1 MTIAA
6 VRIYFHPPRER
17 LERYLTA
24 THWGFAEWIKRR
36 LKPIREQ
43 LRGPEVK
50 GTDIVNFMLCSES
63 RRMMNGR
70 HGEWTRSLNSL
81 QFTWLC
87 DLEPLRDQPPL
98 ENIER
103 LMRFCGAWAAQ
114 APWPQV
120 RAVGEVLSQP
130 LTDDDR
136 ASLLPF
142 LNWPRE
148 ATFRRMGFEGERLE
162 FALEKARRDTAP
174 AMREARYLKQGG

>member
-6 VRIYFHPPRER
+6 VRIYCRPPRER
-17 LERYLTA
+17 LERYLSA
-24 THWGFAEWIKRR
+24 THGGFDEWIKRR

-50 GTDIVNFMLCSES
+50 GVDIVNFLLCDAG
-63 RRMMNGR
+63 RVFLNGG
-70 HGEWTRSLNSL
+70 HGEWTQAANTM
-81 QFTWLC
+81 QFTWVC

-98 ENIER
+98 ENVER

-142 LNWPRE
+142 LTWPRE

-162 FALEKARRDTAP
+162 FAMEKARRDVAP
-174 AMREARYLKQGG
+174 ALREARYPTPRG